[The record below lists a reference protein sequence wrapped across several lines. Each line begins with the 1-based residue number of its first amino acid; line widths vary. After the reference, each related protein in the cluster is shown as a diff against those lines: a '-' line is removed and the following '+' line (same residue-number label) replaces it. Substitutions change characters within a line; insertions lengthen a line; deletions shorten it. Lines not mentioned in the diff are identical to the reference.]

1 MSCENEVDIDNK
13 LNNHLTKTYIINS
26 TFRRQKTLNKTRIK
40 LSNTPAV
47 PGLLSGSENW
57 TIKRKK
63 YKKNNSGRDEMFE
76 KYSRI
81 HLDRS

>member
-1 MSCENEVDIDNK
+1 MDIDSK
-13 LNNHLTKTYIINS
+13 LNNHLTITGLINS
-26 TFRRQKTLNKTRIK
+26 MIIPQKTLKKTRIK

-63 YKKNNSGRDEMFE
+63 YKNNNSGRDEMCE

-81 HLDRS
+81 HLDSS